1 MLDSKAYHFKY
12 KEKKGTGDTSTEY
25 VGVMAD
31 DAPWAMHYKGKIV
44 NPVNSLGYTVL
55 SVQALNN
62 KIEKLEQE
70 LEALRS

>member
-1 MLDSKAYHFKY
+1 
-12 KEKKGTGDTSTEY
+12 
-25 VGVMAD
+25 MAD
-31 DAPWAMHYKGKIV
+31 DAPWAMHYKGTIV

-70 LEALRS
+70 LEALR